1 MKKTI
6 YSLLLFFASTLVLWS
21 QKEATSSK
29 GVMATAHPL
38 ATKVGIEILEKGG
51 NAFDAATAA
60 SFVLAV
66 AEPSMSGLGGR
77 LQALYYTKNHGTQ
90 GIDATTQVPK
100 KYLPDESKA
109 EDGYKTIGIPGMVKG
124 ILKLHK
130 EKGILPLA
138 KVLSPA
144 IKLAKKGFLI
154 LPDEAVRQA
163 MVRTS
168 LFPFPGSKKYFLIND
183 STRKANTLFKQ
194 ESLAKTIK
202 SISKDEGY
210 DFYNGKIAQ
219 DISQE
224 IIQGGGFLQF
234 SDLQQYVALDAK
246 ILKGSYRGYD
256 IIAMGLP
263 CYGAIVIE
271 MLHLLEKTDLT
282 QANETS
288 WVLANAAAHHKA
300 YEDRP
305 LLYKQED
312 KVASLAFANDRW
324 LAPLPATMQ
333 YDTNSHKDGH
343 TTHFVASDNLGNIVS
358 VTQSLGPLLGSKVA
372 SEKYGFLFA
381 TTMGPYLGK
390 MEPMD
395 RASSHISPVLVL
407 KDGIPILALG
417 AAGGARIVPAV
428 VQVISRFIDQ
438 NLSIEKAVE
447 AARVYQLP
455 DKLLVENHPG
465 NIWQNPETVKNL
477 KNLKLPLEEVRIPGQ
492 MGRVHALHFN
502 PLSGKWHAAADPDW
516 SGTAA
521 GIKSDIK

>member
-1 MKKTI
+1 MK
-6 YSLLLFFASTLVLWS
+6 
-21 QKEATSSK
+21 
-29 GVMATAHPL
+29 
-38 ATKVGIEILEKGG
+38 
-51 NAFDAATAA
+51 
-60 SFVLAV
+60 
-66 AEPSMSGLGGR
+66 
-77 LQALYYTKNHGTQ
+77 
-90 GIDATTQVPK
+90 
-100 KYLPDESKA
+100 LP
-109 EDGYKTIGIPGMVKG
+109 GYWQM
-124 ILKLHK
+124 
-130 EKGILPLA
+130 
-138 KVLSPA
+138 
-144 IKLAKKGFLI
+144 
-154 LPDEAVRQA
+154 
-163 MVRTS
+163 
-168 LFPFPGSKKYFLIND
+168 
-183 STRKANTLFKQ
+183 
-194 ESLAKTIK
+194 
-202 SISKDEGY
+202 
-210 DFYNGKIAQ
+210 
-219 DISQE
+219 
-224 IIQGGGFLQF
+224 
-234 SDLQQYVALDAK
+234 QQ
-246 ILKGSYRGYD
+246 R
-256 IIAMGLP
+256 
-263 CYGAIVIE
+263 
-271 MLHLLEKTDLT
+271 
-282 QANETS
+282 
-288 WVLANAAAHHKA
+288 HKA

-358 VTQSLGPLLGSKVA
+358 ITQSLGPLLGSKVA

-407 KDGIPILALG
+407 RDGIPILALG

-455 DKLLVENHPG
+455 DKLLVENHQG

-477 KNLKLPLEEVRIPGQ
+477 KNLKLPLEEVRMPGQ